1 MFIGREGIYRY
12 LCLAVLPNH
21 GELAIPLKGDLCEED
36 GNDPMYDEEL
46 LAMCKEGFD
55 KVAVRLHADIVVQDE
70 LRRARTSSH
79 GVAVQE

>member
-12 LCLAVLPNH
+12 RCLAVLPNH
-21 GELAIPLKGDLCEED
+21 GELSTLLKGDLCEKD
-36 GNDPMYDEEL
+36 VNDPMYDEEV

-55 KVAVRLHADIVVQDE
+55 KVAVRLRADIVVQDE